1 MTQKPVTAIIL
12 GAGHRAMAYAEYS
25 LSHPDELQIVGVA
38 DPDER
43 RRNHVRDLFGFP
55 EDNCFYDALAL
66 SKAPK
71 FADVVINGT
80 MDEIH
85 VETSIPLLEKGY
97 DMLLEKPFAV
107 NEEEMDRLIEV
118 VNLCY
123 Y

>member
-25 LSHPDELQIVGVA
+25 LAHPDELQIVGVA

-66 SKAPK
+66 SKAPN

-80 MDEIH
+80 MTKFTLKPQFPYSKRDTICF
-85 VETSIPLLEKGY
+85 SKSPSPLTKRKWTGLILY
-97 DMLLEKPFAV
+97 PKP
-107 NEEEMDRLIEV
+107 
-118 VNLCY
+118 
-123 Y
+123 